1 MLTLKAK
8 YKDGLIIFID
18 PVPFSGEQ
26 EVLVTF
32 LTSEHEIVSVPRD
45 EIQEL
50 KRLIRESGLVLT
62 SRELEILRYA
72 QSGMKIGDIADKL
85 GISHGSARNHLSA
98 IYAKLKVN
106 NRMEAI
112 HKAIRLGLL
121 DPIESVFDQ

>member
-8 YKDGLIIFID
+8 YKNGQIIFID
-18 PVPFSGEQ
+18 TVPFSGEQ
-26 EVLVTF
+26 DVLVTF
-32 LTSEHEIVSVPRD
+32 LTSSEQEIVSIPRD
-45 EIQEL
+45 DVQEL

-62 SRELEILRYA
+62 NKELEILRLA
-72 QSGMKIGDIADKL
+72 QSGMKVEDIAEKL

-106 NRMEAI
+106 NRTEAI

-121 DPIESVFDQ
+121 DPIESVFD